1 MELIVYVMLL
11 MNLFV
16 LVREICQAEV
26 TVMSL
31 LNVVAFL
38 MMDLYFLS

>member
-16 LVREICQAEV
+16 LVREICQLEV
-26 TVMSL
+26 RVVSL